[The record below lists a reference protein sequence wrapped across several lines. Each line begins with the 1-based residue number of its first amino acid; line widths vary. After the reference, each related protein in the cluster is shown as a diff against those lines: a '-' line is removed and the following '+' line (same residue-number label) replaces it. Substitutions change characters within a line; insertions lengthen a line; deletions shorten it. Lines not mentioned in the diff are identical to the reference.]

1 MSIYEHDETI
11 SGDLMRDDIDED
23 EDKGQCE
30 WCKSRYHELT
40 DVAGPTLCIDC
51 AMDGGYIA

>member
-11 SGDLMRDDIDED
+11 SGDMMRDELPECD
-23 EDKGQCE
+23 
-30 WCKSRYHELT
+30 WCKECSEHTT
-40 DVAGPTLCIDC
+40 DVVGPTLCIDC